1 MNPADGLANL
11 FRADALHRMRGEPA
25 YETKKARHVRE
36 LGVSVESRLI
46 HPLGVNIE
54 NQWIA
59 QRLVEMDANATGLR
73 ARRLQKKLQFF
84 AKLLLF
90 SRLRLKANKGV
101 YGQGSPRGE
110 YSLAVG
116 TRGGPERH
124 PLFWRKES
132 LQPLPFF
139 FGEDHVVQWSVG

>member
-1 MNPADGLANL
+1 MASLLETFRIAVTLADL

-25 YETKKARHVRE
+25 HQAKKARHVRE
-36 LGVSVESRLI
+36 LGVSVESRFI

-59 QRLVEMDANATGLR
+59 QRLIEMDANATRLR

-84 AKLLLF
+84 AKLLLL

-116 TRGGPERH
+116 RRNGPEWQ
-124 PLFWRKES
+124 PSFPRKER
-132 LQPLPFF
+132 LQPRPFF
-139 FGEDHVVQWSVG
+139 